1 MAPKRGTGIDNRFRL
16 TEDEVKLILTRRE
29 TGVIP
34 DQDIIHSDRHA
45 LKLSAKHHKLLARYK
60 SALDELDSA
69 YSSLDVILAVKENI
83 HKPILKLTYPKKK
96 SGKSRSVVV
105 TPLSDVHLGERV
117 DPDTV
122 NGLNKYNVAIA
133 TKRLA
138 AFFEKIIYLTNLMR
152 HETQIDTWILPLL
165 GDLISGDIHEELREE
180 NELSASQA
188 IFAIEE
194 MIIDGIDYV
203 RKHGQFKKIVIP
215 CCFGN
220 HARTTKKKRH
230 GSAWKT
236 SYEYLLYRHLAKVYN
251 DDRGITFQLS
261 KGYHNYVE
269 VWKNFKVRLHH
280 GDKISYKGGVGGISI
295 PVNKAVQKWS
305 NIKRVKLDI
314 FAHFHQSKEDGLWI
328 SNGSV
333 IGFNPY
339 AISIKAD
346 YETPRQRFIVI
357 EEEKGL
363 TFNLPILL

>member
-1 MAPKRGTGIDNRFRL
+1 
-16 TEDEVKLILTRRE
+16 
-29 TGVIP
+29 
-34 DQDIIHSDRHA
+34 
-45 LKLSAKHHKLLARYK
+45 
-60 SALDELDSA
+60 
-69 YSSLDVILAVKENI
+69 
-83 HKPILKLTYPKKK
+83 
-96 SGKSRSVVV
+96 
-105 TPLSDVHLGERV
+105 V

-122 NGLNKYNVAIA
+122 NGLNKYNVNIA

-138 AFFEKIIYLTNLMR
+138 SFFEKILYLTNLMR
-152 HETQIDTWILPLL
+152 HETYIDTWVLPLL
-165 GDLISGDIHEELREE
+165 GDLVSGDIHEELREE

-188 IFAIEE
+188 IFTIEE
-194 MIIDGIDYV
+194 MIIDGIDHV
-203 RKHGQFKKIVIP
+203 REHGQFKKVVVP

-220 HARTTKKKRH
+220 HARTTKKTRH

-236 SYEYLLYRHLAKVYN
+236 SYEYLLYRHLAKVYSK
-251 DDRGITFQLS
+251 DRGVTFQLS
-261 KGYHNYVE
+261 KSYHNYLE

-280 GDKISYKGGVGGISI
+280 GDKISYHGGVGGISI

-305 NIKRVKLDI
+305 NIKRVKLDV
-314 FAHFHQSKEDGLWI
+314 FGHFHQSKEDGLWI

-333 IGFNPY
+333 VGFNPY